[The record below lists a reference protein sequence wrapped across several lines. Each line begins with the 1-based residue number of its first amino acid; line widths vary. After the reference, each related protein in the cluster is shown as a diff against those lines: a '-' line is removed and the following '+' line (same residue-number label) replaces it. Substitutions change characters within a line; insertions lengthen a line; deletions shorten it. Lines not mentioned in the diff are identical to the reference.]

1 MRGKRKILLSLREV
15 QGVTT
20 VNCDNCSK
28 FSEGGGV
35 EKNCDLAGWST
46 GCGFCAAGIRE
57 FLCKLC
63 NYKGVTQS
71 DLNRHMKSQIHMMK
85 MQNECR
91 LCGEG

>member
-1 MRGKRKILLSLREV
+1 MP
-15 QGVTT
+15 
-20 VNCDNCSK
+20 
-28 FSEGGGV
+28 
-35 EKNCDLAGWST
+35 
-46 GCGFCAAGIRE
+46 AGIRE

-91 LCGEG
+91 LCGEGYLNLKCFYLKRDRVEDVMIIQCHLAGKITRE

>member
-1 MRGKRKILLSLREV
+1 MVCIPNQVTSQKKRKKGRE
-15 QGVTT
+15 
-20 VNCDNCSK
+20 K
-28 FSEGGGV
+28 E
-35 EKNCDLAGWST
+35 EKEETADATLCCL
-46 GCGFCAAGIRE
+46 FVGIRE

>member
-1 MRGKRKILLSLREV
+1 MVASVILHLKQLDFISIIV
-15 QGVTT
+15 P
-20 VNCDNCSK
+20 
-28 FSEGGGV
+28 
-35 EKNCDLAGWST
+35 
-46 GCGFCAAGIRE
+46 AGIRE

-91 LCGEG
+91 LCGEGYLSLKCFYLKSDSVTVTLLQHALKTL